1 MKRVTGIGGIFFK
14 TPDPKKTRVWYSKH
28 LGFDTDDYGTSF
40 EWKNNAKTTG
50 FTAWSTFGEGSNYF
64 GEGGQ
69 AFMINYRVADLEA
82 LIKVLKEEGVQVVKE
97 IETYEYGKFAHIL
110 DCDGLRLELWEPC
123 DEEFD
128 KLISARTKPE

>member
-1 MKRVTGIGGIFFK
+1 MSQQDLTA
-14 TPDPKKTRVWYSKH
+14 DMLTRIRNAVRNRTEH
-28 LGFDTDDYGTSF
+28 VNCI
-40 EWKNNAKTTG
+40 NNKLNRG
-50 FTAWSTFGEGSNYF
+50 
-64 GEGGQ
+64 
-69 AFMINYRVADLEA
+69 VA
-82 LIKVLKEEGVQVVKE
+82 KVLKEEGVQVVKE